1 MGIGIFMRKVLIIA
15 VLVMLVGSLQAQLT
29 YAKLLVGYDSAITFR
44 NLKFIPVFRKG
55 PGTDATANWLTLQ
68 KAIESGQAIIS
79 ERGTAS
85 TENVHFLRINNKS
98 DLPILIG
105 AGEVILGGRQDRMVT
120 RDTLLWPT
128 GRDQYISVMCVEED
142 RWSEKEKK
150 FSYLSFA
157 NTGLRRV
164 LKQHPNQV
172 LVWKEVYRQLD
183 SSKIKAP
190 TLSYAGKRLDKKIL
204 PELEAYR
211 IFFNQRIR
219 KTDSSW
225 TGMIVVSGN
234 RVIGAE
240 IFESPHLFYDSFDA
254 LLQAYAEEAFL
265 EGAPPVKKDE
275 AVKKY
280 IDPALKNESSQQE
293 FLKENGKL
301 FRYLGRPIHLTLF
314 GEH

>member
-1 MGIGIFMRKVLIIA
+1 MRSFLTIILLIGFATVN
-15 VLVMLVGSLQAQLT
+15 AQLT
-29 YAKLLVGYDSAITFR
+29 YAKLLVQYDSAISFR
-44 NLKFIPVFRKG
+44 NLKLIPVIQKG
-55 PGTDATANWLTLQ
+55 QPNAATANWLTLQ
-68 KAIESGQAIIS
+68 KAIETGQAVIS

-98 DLPILIG
+98 DLPILVG

-128 GRDQYISVMCVEED
+128 GKNQYISVMCVEED
-142 RWSEKEKK
+142 RWSDKEKK
-150 FSYLSFA
+150 FSYLSYA
-157 NTGLRRV
+157 NTGLRKV
-164 LKQHPNQV
+164 LQQHANQV
-172 LVWKEVYRQLD
+172 LIWKEVYRQLD
-183 SSKIKAP
+183 SSRIKAP
-190 TLSYAGKRLDKKIL
+190 TLSYAGKRLDKKVQ

-211 IFFNQRIR
+211 NFFHKRIR
-219 KTDSSW
+219 NTDSAW

-254 LLQAYAEEAFL
+254 LLQAYAEEAVW

-275 AVKKY
+275 AVRNY
-280 IDPALKNESSQQE
+280 IEPALKNEASQLE
-293 FLKENGKL
+293 FLKEHGKL